1 MRARWGLKDR
11 SDQGRF
17 VLTQKRA
24 IGNAFPFVAHARQAE
39 AWREKS
45 DRMVLVIDHR
55 HAGAK
60 ASGTVMVVMIGR
72 AFVFMRIAWA
82 RVVVVVVM
90 IVTVLVHGG
99 HDIAGIGH
107 EGAAVHADEHADNHD
122 GLEKESHNDAPKIG
136 GRAHWSRHFRNIK
149 ARCCSERGAK
159 GFSRFRSGPFLDMIA
174 HDGFVVA

>member
-1 MRARWGLKDR
+1 
-11 SDQGRF
+11 
-17 VLTQKRA
+17 
-24 IGNAFPFVAHARQAE
+24 
-39 AWREKS
+39 
-45 DRMVLVIDHR
+45 MVPVIDHR

-72 AFVFMRIAWA
+72 ALLVMRIAWA

-136 GRAHWSRHFRNIK
+136 GRAHGSRHFGDIR
-149 ARCCSERGAK
+149 ARRCSERGTQGILKARVQS
-159 GFSRFRSGPFLDMIA
+159 FS
-174 HDGFVVA
+174 